1 MSLFDFGSFIWGGGM
16 VAVLI
21 LVFKLIVVKPI
32 EIHPLQSL
40 GKAIGKCINGEV
52 LKEVGEI
59 KTDLEEVKT
68 NQARFEKKSDRK
80 DADIHRSRILRFAD
94 DVRRGQ
100 KFSDEYYVQILDDI
114 KTYEDYCESDKDY
127 KNSRA
132 VSSIEVIKA
141 AYEKHKVDNTFLK

>member
-1 MSLFDFGSFIWGGGM
+1 MSLFDFGSFIWGGGV

-40 GKAIGKCINGEV
+40 GKAIGKVINGEV

-100 KFSDEYYVQILDDI
+100 KFSDEYYVQILEDI

-132 VSSIEVIKA
+132 VSSIEVIKV
-141 AYEKHKVDNTFLK
+141 AYEKHKADNTFLK

>member
-1 MSLFDFGSFIWGGGM
+1 MSLFDFGSFVWGGGV

-40 GKAIGKCINGEV
+40 GKAIGKVINGEV

-100 KFSDEYYVQILDDI
+100 KFSDEYYVQILEDI

-132 VSSIEVIKA
+132 VSSIEVIKV
-141 AYEKHKVDNTFLK
+141 AYEKHKADNTFLT

>member
-1 MSLFDFGSFIWGGGM
+1 MSLFDFGSFVWGGGV

-40 GKAIGKCINGEV
+40 GKAIGKVINGEV

-132 VSSIEVIKA
+132 VSSIEVIKV
-141 AYEKHKVDNTFLK
+141 AYEKHKADNTFLK

>member
-1 MSLFDFGSFIWGGGM
+1 MSLFDFGSFIWGGGV

-40 GKAIGKCINGEV
+40 GKAIGKVINGEV

-132 VSSIEVIKA
+132 VSSIEVIKV
-141 AYEKHKVDNTFLK
+141 AYEKHKADNTFLK

>member
-1 MSLFDFGSFIWGGGM
+1 MSLFDFGSFVWGGGV

-40 GKAIGKCINGEV
+40 GKAIGKVINGEV

-100 KFSDEYYVQILDDI
+100 EFSDEYYVQILDDI

-132 VSSIEVIKA
+132 VSSIEVIKV
-141 AYEKHKVDNTFLK
+141 AYEKHKADNTFLQ

>member
-1 MSLFDFGSFIWGGGM
+1 MSLFDFGSFIWGGGV

-40 GKAIGKCINGEV
+40 GKAIGKVINGEV

-100 KFSDEYYVQILDDI
+100 EFSDEYYVQILDDI

-132 VSSIEVIKA
+132 VSSIEVIKV
-141 AYEKHKVDNTFLK
+141 AYEKHKADNTFLK

>member
-1 MSLFDFGSFIWGGGM
+1 MSLFDFGSFIWGGGV

-132 VSSIEVIKA
+132 VSSIEVIKV
-141 AYEKHKVDNTFLK
+141 AYEKHKADNTFLK

>member
-1 MSLFDFGSFIWGGGM
+1 MSLFDFGSFIWGGGV

-100 KFSDEYYVQILDDI
+100 KFSDEYYVQILEDI

-132 VSSIEVIKA
+132 VSSIEVIKV
-141 AYEKHKVDNTFLK
+141 AYEKHKADNTFLK

>member
-1 MSLFDFGSFIWGGGM
+1 MSLFDFGSFIWGGGV

-40 GKAIGKCINGEV
+40 GKAIGKVINGEV

-114 KTYEDYCESDKDY
+114 KTYEDYCENDKDY

-132 VSSIEVIKA
+132 VSSIEVIKV
-141 AYEKHKVDNTFLK
+141 AYEKHKADNTFLK

>member
-1 MSLFDFGSFIWGGGM
+1 MSLFDFGSFIWGGGV

-40 GKAIGKCINGEV
+40 GKAIGKVINGEV

-141 AYEKHKVDNTFLK
+141 AYEKHKADNTFLK